1 MLLTEQKKSLLEAVT
16 HYSQNLSEQAES
28 YLAGRGISRQVAEQ
42 FSLGT
47 IVEPLNGHEQFE
59 GWLCI
64 PYFNASAQVTIVK
77 FRRLDDGKPKYGQP
91 VGQKTHLFN
100 VIYTLADAPSI
111 VICEGELDAII
122 ISGVLGIPAVGVP
135 GVASWK
141 EYYSKLFNGFD
152 TVYIAGD
159 NDIKEDGSNPGAE
172 FARRVAGDL
181 VNGQIVQLPA
191 GMDIND
197 YYLTNGPEQ
206 LSNLLGGKNV

>member
-16 HYSQNLSEQAES
+16 HYSKNLSEEALA
-28 YLAGRGISRQVAEQ
+28 YLDGRGISKEVAQQ

-47 IVEPLNGHEQFE
+47 IVEPVNGHEQFE

-64 PYFNASAQVTIVK
+64 PYFTALGDVSIVK

-91 VGQKTHLFN
+91 TGQKTHLFN
-100 VIYTLADAPSI
+100 VSDTLADLPRI
-111 VICEGELDAII
+111 VICEGELDAIVL
-122 ISGVLGIPAVGVP
+122 SGVIGIPAVGVP

-141 EYYSKLFNGFD
+141 PYYAKLFNGFD

-172 FARRVAGDL
+172 FSRRVAGDL

-191 GMDIND
+191 GMDINE
-197 YYLTNGPEQ
+197 YYLQHGAEQ
-206 LSNLLGGKNV
+206 LINLLGGK

>member
-16 HYSQNLSEQAES
+16 HYSKNLSEEALA
-28 YLAGRGISRQVAEQ
+28 YLDGRGISKEVAQQ

-47 IVEPLNGHEQFE
+47 IVEPINGHEQFE

-64 PYFNASAQVTIVK
+64 PYFTALGDVSIVK

-91 VGQKTHLFN
+91 TGQKTHLFN
-100 VIYTLADAPSI
+100 VSDTLADLPRI
-111 VICEGELDAII
+111 VICEGELDAIVL
-122 ISGVLGIPAVGVP
+122 SGVIGIPAVGVP

-141 EYYSKLFNGFD
+141 PYYAKLFNGFD

-172 FARRVAGDL
+172 FSRRVAGDL

-191 GMDIND
+191 GMDINE
-197 YYLTNGPEQ
+197 YYLQHGAEQ
-206 LSNLLGGKNV
+206 LNNLLGGK

>member
-16 HYSQNLSEQAES
+16 HYSKNLSEEALA
-28 YLAGRGISRQVAEQ
+28 YLDGRGISKEVAQQ

-47 IVEPLNGHEQFE
+47 IVEPVNGHEQFE

-64 PYFNASAQVTIVK
+64 PYFTALGDVSIVK

-91 VGQKTHLFN
+91 TGQKTHLFN
-100 VIYTLADAPSI
+100 VSDTLADLPRI
-111 VICEGELDAII
+111 VICEGELDAIVL
-122 ISGVLGIPAVGVP
+122 SGVIGIPAVGVP
-135 GVASWK
+135 GVAAWK
-141 EYYSKLFNGFD
+141 PFYAKLFNGFD

-172 FARRVAGDL
+172 FSRRVAGDL

-191 GMDIND
+191 GMDINE
-197 YYLTNGPEQ
+197 YYLQHGAEQ
-206 LSNLLGGKNV
+206 LTNLLGGK

>member
-16 HYSQNLSEQAES
+16 HYSKNLSEEALA
-28 YLAGRGISRQVAEQ
+28 YLDGRGISKEVAQQ

-47 IVEPLNGHEQFE
+47 IVEPVNGHEQFE

-64 PYFNASAQVTIVK
+64 PYFTALGDVSIVK

-91 VGQKTHLFN
+91 TGQKTHLFN
-100 VIYTLADAPSI
+100 VSDTLADLPRI
-111 VICEGELDAII
+111 VICEGELDAIVL
-122 ISGVLGIPAVGVP
+122 SGVIGIPAVGVP

-141 EYYSKLFNGFD
+141 PYYAKLFNGFD

-172 FARRVAGDL
+172 FSRRVAGDL

-191 GMDIND
+191 GMDINE
-197 YYLTNGPEQ
+197 YYLQHGAEQ
-206 LSNLLGGKNV
+206 LTNLLGGK